1 MVRGGAPA
9 QAASRYAPEFSSIGL
24 ECRLERAGAG
34 RSLGF
39 PALAPARRVGPGA
52 APLTLAPAPRLAP
65 QIFFTFFRTLVG
77 QSVELE
83 LKNDLRIRGTLLS
96 VDQYLNLKIGD
107 VEVQD
112 KAKFPQ
118 LLSLKTIFVRGSVV
132 RYVHVP
138 PAQVDAELLQDAA
151 RKEAMEAQKG
161 TGKAR

>member
-1 MVRGGAPA
+1 MGPRKRTAPGPPL
-9 QAASRYAPEFSSIGL
+9 SPFGPPPPR
-24 ECRLERAGAG
+24 
-34 RSLGF
+34 
-39 PALAPARRVGPGA
+39 RRV
-52 APLTLAPAPRLAP
+52 P

-96 VDQYLNLKIGD
+96 VDQYLNLKVGD

-138 PAQVDAELLQDAA
+138 PALVDAELLQDAA